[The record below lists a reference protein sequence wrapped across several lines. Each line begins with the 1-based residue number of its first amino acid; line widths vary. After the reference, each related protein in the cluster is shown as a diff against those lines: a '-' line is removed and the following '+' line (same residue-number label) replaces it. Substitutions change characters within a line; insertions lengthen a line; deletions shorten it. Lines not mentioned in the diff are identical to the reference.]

1 MSDAPDENSTFSRL
15 MNTRVAQVKREPNGQ
30 VAAVVIFDK
39 GVTVADAEVALRSLD
54 LMIESADVQEFNPEY
69 GSPVFYVP

>member
-1 MSDAPDENSTFSRL
+1 MSNAPDENSTFSRL

-30 VAAVVIFDK
+30 VGAVVIFTK
-39 GVTVADAEVALRSLD
+39 GTTVADAEESLRQLD
-54 LMIESADVQEFNPEY
+54 NIESADVQEFNPDY